1 MSDLPALGLPELS
14 EQLRFILDLGVA
26 VAVALIGGAIAVRLR
41 QPAVLGYLLAGI
53 LIGPATPGFVGDVDR
68 IAELAD
74 LGVVLLLFALGV
86 EFSIRGLIAVRRVAI
101 PGATLQIVITLAVGT
116 LLMIGLGFAVREAFV
131 IGACLSLS
139 STLVVLKSLIDRG
152 EMDSLHGKTAIGWSI
167 VQDIATIVFIVA
179 LPPLAGGDV
188 VGPFVLALVK
198 AALFLA
204 IAYVV
209 GTRLL
214 PRVFVFV
221 ARLGSSE
228 LFLLAVVGTALL
240 TAFVSSAVFGLS
252 LALGAF
258 VAGVLVSE
266 SELSHQAAA
275 EVTPFRDLFAVLFFV
290 SVGMLVDPAALAAD
304 AGLVVLLVV
313 VAVVGK
319 GLLTAGLGRGFGLP
333 TRSAW
338 LLGAAMAQVGEFSF
352 ILAEDALELDVIG
365 ERAYNLVLGTAV
377 VSILVSPIAQRL
389 VDRWVGRTEASTD
402 AALAAAIE
410 QLVLEE
416 PTGPA
421 VPLSRTEAALDAEAE
436 ERRPTVVVLGAG
448 RVGRVVTRA
457 VRRRGFRVV
466 VVDRDPGRL
475 DDVAQMGAVTMF
487 GDAANP
493 DILRRLGLD
502 RARVLVV
509 AIADPLTVRLAV
521 ERALRLNP
529 RLTIA
534 ARTRGTREI
543 DALRTLGVGRLSDPE
558 AEVAF
563 ELARHALQRMG
574 VSGPELTGI
583 LSGLRR
589 DVYGR

>member
-14 EQLRFILDLGVA
+14 DQLRFILDLGVA

-101 PGATLQIVITLAVGT
+101 PGATIQILVTLAVGM
-116 LLMIGLGFAVREAFV
+116 LLMVGLGFEIREAFV

-152 EMDSLHGKTAIGWSI
+152 EMDSLHGKAAIGWSI

-188 VGPFVLALVK
+188 VGPFLLALVK
-198 AALFLA
+198 AAIFLVL
-204 IAYVV
+204 AYVV

-214 PRVFVFV
+214 PRAFAFV

-290 SVGMLVDPAALAAD
+290 SVGMLVDPVALAAD
-304 AGLVVLLVV
+304 AGLVAVLVV
-313 VAVVGK
+313 ARG
-319 GLLTAGLGRGFGLP
+319 GRQGPADGGAG
-333 TRSAW
+333 TRVRAADA
-338 LLGAAMAQVGEFSF
+338 LGAGCSARRWPRSGSSASSWPRTPWSS
-352 ILAEDALELDVIG
+352 DVIG

-377 VSILVSPIAQRL
+377 VSILVSPLGAARRRP
-389 VDRWVGRTEASTD
+389 DGRTGRGR
-402 AALAAAIE
+402 
-410 QLVLEE
+410 Q
-416 PTGPA
+416 GC
-421 VPLSRTEAALDAEAE
+421 
-436 ERRPTVVVLGAG
+436 RPGG
-448 RVGRVVTRA
+448 
-457 VRRRGFRVV
+457 RRRGARP
-466 VVDRDPGRL
+466 RRAERPGR
-475 DDVAQMGAVTMF
+475 VAVPVRGRA
-487 GDAANP
+487 GRGGGGSSP
-493 DILRRLGLD
+493 DGRGP
-502 RARVLVV
+502 RARV
-509 AIADPLTVRLAV
+509 
-521 ERALRLNP
+521 
-529 RLTIA
+529 
-534 ARTRGTREI
+534 G
-543 DALRTLGVGRLSDPE
+543 
-558 AEVAF
+558 
-563 ELARHALQRMG
+563 
-574 VSGPELTGI
+574 SGG
-583 LSGLRR
+583 S
-589 DVYGR
+589 

>member
-1 MSDLPALGLPELS
+1 MGELS
-14 EQLRFILDLGVA
+14 EPLRFILELGVA
-26 VAVALIGGAIAVRLR
+26 VAVALVGGAIAVRLK

-53 LIGPATPGFVGDVDR
+53 VIGPATPGFVGDVER
-68 IAELAD
+68 ISELAD

-86 EFSIRGLIAVRRVAI
+86 EFSIRGLIDVRRVAI
-101 PGATLQIVITLAVGT
+101 PGATLQILITLAVGAA
-116 LLMIGLGFAVREAFV
+116 LMFGLGFGLQEALV

-152 EMDSLHGKTAIGWSI
+152 EMDSLHGKAAIGWSI

-188 VGPFVLALVK
+188 VGPFLLALAK
-198 AALFLA
+198 AAVFLV

-214 PRVFVFV
+214 PRAFAIV

-228 LFLLAVVGTALL
+228 LFLLAVIGTALL

-304 AGLVVLLVV
+304 AGLVALLVV
-313 VAVVGK
+313 VAVLGK
-319 GLLTAGLGRGFGLP
+319 GALTAGLGRGFGLP
-333 TRSAW
+333 RRSA
-338 LLGAAMAQVGEFSF
+338 LMLGAAMAQVGEFSF
-352 ILAEDALELDVIG
+352 ILAEDALELGVMG
-365 ERAYNLVLGTAV
+365 ERAYNLILGTAV
-377 VSILVSPIAQRL
+377 VSILISPLGQRL
-389 VDRWVGRTEASTD
+389 VDRLVARQEAAESDAVTELPALSMLP
-402 AALAAAIE
+402 AAPEVA
-410 QLVLEE
+410 
-416 PTGPA
+416 
-421 VPLSRTEAALDAEAE
+421 LSRSEAQFDPEAE

-448 RVGRVVTRA
+448 RVGRTVTRA
-457 VRRRGFRVV
+457 VRRRGFRCV
-466 VVDRDPGRL
+466 VVDRDARRL
-475 DDVAQMGAVTMF
+475 DDVAAMGAVTLF

-509 AIADPLTVRLAV
+509 AIADPLTVRLVA
-521 ERALRLNP
+521 ERALRLSP
-529 RLTIA
+529 RLTVA
-534 ARTRGTREI
+534 ARTRGQREI
-543 DALRTLGVGRLSDPE
+543 EALRRVGVARLSDPE
-558 AEVAF
+558 AEAAF

-589 DVYGR
+589 DTYGR

>member
-1 MSDLPALGLPELS
+1 MPDFTMGELS
-14 EQLRFILDLGVA
+14 EPLRFILELGVA
-26 VAVALIGGAIAVRLR
+26 VAVALVGGAIAVRLK

-53 LIGPATPGFVGDVDR
+53 VIGPATPGFVGDVER
-68 IAELAD
+68 ISELAD

-86 EFSIRGLIAVRRVAI
+86 EFSIRGLLDVRRVAI
-101 PGATLQIVITLAVGT
+101 PGATLQIVITLAVGAA
-116 LLMIGLGFAVREAFV
+116 LMVGLGFGLQEALV

-152 EMDSLHGKTAIGWSI
+152 EMDSLHGKAAIGWSI

-188 VGPFVLALVK
+188 VGPFLLALAK
-198 AALFLA
+198 AAVFLA
-204 IAYVV
+204 IAYVL

-214 PRVFVFV
+214 PRAFSVV

-290 SVGMLVDPAALAAD
+290 SVGMLVDPAALLAD
-304 AGLVVLLVV
+304 AGLVALLVV
-313 VAVVGK
+313 VAVLGK
-319 GLLTAGLGRGFGLP
+319 GALTAALGRGFGMP
-333 TRSAW
+333 RRSAL

-352 ILAEDALELDVIG
+352 ILAEDALELGVMG
-365 ERAYNLVLGTAV
+365 ERAYNLILGTAV
-377 VSILVSPIAQRL
+377 VSILISPLGQRL
-389 VDRWVGRTEASTD
+389 VDRLVARQEAAASATVTELPPLPQPPATPEVALSRSEASID
-402 AALAAAIE
+402 
-410 QLVLEE
+410 
-416 PTGPA
+416 P
-421 VPLSRTEAALDAEAE
+421 EAE

-448 RVGRVVTRA
+448 RVGRTVTRA
-457 VRRRGFRVV
+457 VRRRGFRCV
-466 VVDRDPGRL
+466 VVDRDPTRL
-475 DDVAQMGAVTMF
+475 DDVAAMGAVTLF

-509 AIADPLTVRLAV
+509 AVADPLTVRLVV
-521 ERALRLNP
+521 ERALRLSP

-534 ARTRGTREI
+534 ARTRGQREI
-543 DALRTLGVGRLSDPE
+543 DALRRLGVGRMSDPE

-574 VSGPELTGI
+574 VSGPEVTGI

-589 DVYGR
+589 DTYGR